1 MLNDPLLMK
10 KVDAASNQN
19 KAPGSDSSLPEPAMM
34 ANNDM
39 PARRLKEKTKG
50 KDAFTAMQST
60 SGDNT
65 MLAQV
70 VGVIIG
76 SPEFQRR

>member
-1 MLNDPLLMK
+1 MLKDPSLGDKVEKAAEKASPEVKVSEAVDQELMMAGK
-10 KVDAASNQN
+10 PEKIKGIN
-19 KAPGSDSSLPEPAMM
+19 KAGR
-34 ANNDM
+34 NQIQTTTGN
-39 PARRLKEKTKG
+39 
-50 KDAFTAMQST
+50 
-60 SGDNT
+60 NT